1 MPHINESPPAGGADG
16 LGNVS
21 CLVADSSENRNSRL
35 HVQETIAALQRDF
48 VAEALRI
55 AALKAWHAAD
65 DLAIMDDDCAERGIR
80 IAIENLREAATGFR
94 QLQKLDEAAAVQQ
107 REPTRWPPS
116 EKDYQIGD
124 GANRLSSR
132 TLGLASQ

>member
-80 IAIENLREAATGFR
+80 IAIKICAKPRRDFVSCR
-94 QLQKLDEAAAVQQ
+94 
-107 REPTRWPPS
+107 S
-116 EKDYQIGD
+116 
-124 GANRLSSR
+124 
-132 TLGLASQ
+132 